1 MPDAAHP
8 ADLTIEEQLRAAQ
21 GVLLLVAELFELYSF
36 TPEGLPARL
45 LRGRLGHR
53 GRTLPAAG
61 RGPRPARAQP
71 PGENGQ
77 RRGSPDARGRAVP
90 PRHLMNH

>member
-8 ADLTIEEQLRAAQ
+8 PDLTIEEQLRAAQ

-36 TPEGLPARL
+36 TPGGFPARL

-53 GRTLPAAG
+53 GRPLPSRNAG
-61 RGPRPARAQP
+61 IG
-71 PGENGQ
+71 
-77 RRGSPDARGRAVP
+77 
-90 PRHLMNH
+90 